1 MRTCADTYR
10 DKTLMLIA
18 MNAESEEVRNFRLLQ
33 RRFIVFNPSKA
44 AHIDSAAEGLLA
56 LASQGHSSG
65 DEGHSSGDEGHCSS
79 DEGHSSADEGQLQA
93 PNVQYPAGPASHAA
107 TQSSHPGRH
116 RPVLTPSRVVML
128 SLIQMLS
135 ALLSCFFSCSSSF
148 LPPHPCCF
156 PDVVSISSSCP
167 LFHLLLMIFLFV
179 SPMTF
184 LPFLP
189 LHPFCDVKVLPLR
202 LLFFFLLSCL
212 FYCLSAAAAAVS
224 LSSLLLSLPFSAH
237 FLLLISLVIASMF
250 NFLLA
255 CDMLPFLLILNK
267 WAIFIS
273 LSKTT
278 SKHCCGSFCVAL
290 SHVQCLCRLGRHSSR
305 LVGGTT
311 DQDPGPDCGAA
322 AGASW

>member
-1 MRTCADTYR
+1 
-10 DKTLMLIA
+10 

-65 DEGHSSGDEGHCSS
+65 DEGHCSA

-116 RPVLTPSRVVML
+116 QPVLTPSRVVML

-189 LHPFCDVKVLPLR
+189 LHAFCDVKVLPLR
-202 LLFFFLLSCL
+202 LLFFFLLSRL

-224 LSSLLLSLPFSAH
+224 LLSLLLSFPFSAH
-237 FLLLISLVIASMF
+237 FCCSYLWSLCPCSIFCLLV
-250 NFLLA
+250 
-255 CDMLPFLLILNK
+255 
-267 WAIFIS
+267 
-273 LSKTT
+273 T
-278 SKHCCGSFCVAL
+278 CC
-290 SHVQCLCRLGRHSSR
+290 HSY
-305 LVGGTT
+305 
-311 DQDPGPDCGAA
+311 
-322 AGASW
+322 